1 MLVSRCPWLPPLR
14 DQQLCEGRTGIAP
27 QHAVLEVLRN
37 GKPAR
42 LARPTESDNL
52 KLFNQLFLLT
62 GKPVL
67 YVCNVD
73 EGSASTGN
81 EFSAQVEKMA
91 QEQGNSSVVISAAI
105 EAEVA
110 QLTDL
115 DEQREFLDTL
125 GLTET
130 GLNRIIKA
138 GYRLLG
144 LETFFTSGPKE
155 THAWTMQS
163 NTTAPQAAGI
173 IHTDFERGFI
183 RAEVISYTDY
193 VTYNGESGSR
203 ENGKLRQEGKTYVM
217 QDGDVVHFLF
227 NV

>member
-1 MLVSRCPWLPPLR
+1 M
-14 DQQLCEGRTGIAP
+14 I
-27 QHAVLEVLRN
+27 
-37 GKPAR
+37 
-42 LARPTESDNL
+42 
-52 KLFNQLFLLT
+52 
-62 GKPVL
+62 
-67 YVCNVD
+67 
-73 EGSASTGN
+73 
-81 EFSAQVEKMA
+81 
-91 QEQGNSSVVISAAI
+91 ISAAN

-110 QLTDL
+110 QLTDNA
-115 DEQREFLDTL
+115 EQKEFLDTL

-155 THAWTMQS
+155 AHAWTMRRGI
-163 NTTAPQAAGI
+163 TAPQAAGI

-183 RAEVISYTDY
+183 RAEVVSYNDY
-193 VTYNGESGSR
+193 VACKGESGAR
-203 ENGKLRQEGKTYVM
+203 ENGKLRQEGKTYIM